1 MDKACGMPI
10 GPRILLLYIGLKL
23 YMFHT
28 LIMVLYKIS
37 INVVVL
43 INKAIAHITR
53 IQMKYD
59 QKIYTLQ

>member
-1 MDKACGMPI
+1 MKWVWFLSFI
-10 GPRILLLYIGLKL
+10 KVLLLYVGLRL

-53 IQMKYD
+53 IQMKND
-59 QKIYTLQ
+59 QKIHSLQ

>member
-1 MDKACGMPI
+1 MKWVWFLSFI
-10 GPRILLLYIGLKL
+10 KVLLLYVGLRL

-59 QKIYTLQ
+59 QKIHSLQ